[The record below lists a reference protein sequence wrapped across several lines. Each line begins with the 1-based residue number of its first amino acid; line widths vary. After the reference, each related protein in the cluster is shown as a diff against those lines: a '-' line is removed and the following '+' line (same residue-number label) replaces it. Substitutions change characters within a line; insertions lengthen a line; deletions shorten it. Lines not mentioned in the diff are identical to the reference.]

1 NITPRL
7 SMNTTMAYSR
17 TRLEDV
23 SNAVYAGHQMQ
34 NAPKFRAASFVTY
47 DLPQVEG
54 LKLMAGGRY
63 SSSKFANREA
73 TAKVG
78 GYSVFDAGAAYTFKW
93 NKTDAELRLNV
104 DNLFNKKY
112 WRDVGESDGDGYMFL
127 GAPRTANLALK
138 LDF

>member
-1 NITPRL
+1 
-7 SMNTTMAYSR
+7 MAFTR
-17 TRLEDV
+17 TRLDGV
-23 SNAVYAGHQMQ
+23 SNPDYADHQMQ
-34 NAPKFRAASFVTY
+34 NAPKFRIASFVTY

-78 GYSVFDAGAAYTFKW
+78 GYSVFDAGAAYAFKW

-104 DNLFNKKY
+104 DNLLNKKY

-127 GAPRTANLALK
+127 GAPRTANVALK
-138 LDF
+138 LNF